1 MRACYRLDVPRL
13 KITNTLFASVKAGS
27 AIMEKGPTLL
37 LLLSLLLL
45 LLLFLLLLLLLFIYF
60 LVERGRY
67 PENPAIS
74 DWIRERA
81 EFPSR

>member
-27 AIMEKGPTLL
+27 AIMEKGPI
-37 LLLSLLLL
+37 
-45 LLLFLLLLLLLFIYF
+45 LLLLLLFIF
-60 LVERGRY
+60 LVERGRC

-74 DWIRERA
+74 DWLRERA
-81 EFPSR
+81 EFSITVTTR

>member
-27 AIMEKGPTLL
+27 AIMEKGPILL
-37 LLLSLLLL
+37 
-45 LLLFLLLLLLLFIYF
+45 LLLLLLLFIF
-60 LVERGRY
+60 LVERGRC

-74 DWIRERA
+74 DWLRERA
-81 EFPSR
+81 EFSITVITR